1 MAQDVFIHFRRP
13 GSEFDK
19 LYQPSWTRFGKL
31 IAGTELSDTLLLGEI
46 DADANDL
53 PAGPPVGGEYIE
65 AACFVFYPAQR
76 KFSPTYILLHTDPD
90 KTVRSKGADFFWQ
103 WVHVHG
109 MPETRGAV
117 VELAAD
123 RPMSGIQRPPPPPTP
138 QVCCCSSI
146 PQPVPPT
153 ATLNSFC
160 AVLRR
165 HSSRASGR
173 RRSRST
179 RPRTRWSSRGSG
191 MLSSTALLP
200 SACLPPRSSAA
211 RVSMHSY
218 SAG

>member
-1 MAQDVFIHFRRP
+1 MFIHFRRP

-19 LYQPSWTRFGKL
+19 LYQDAWTRFGKL

-138 QVCCCSSI
+138 QVCRCSSLPQSAPPPL
-146 PQPVPPT
+146 PQP
-153 ATLNSFC
+153 
-160 AVLRR
+160 
-165 HSSRASGR
+165 H
-173 RRSRST
+173 
-179 RPRTRWSSRGSG
+179 
-191 MLSSTALLP
+191 
-200 SACLPPRSSAA
+200 
-211 RVSMHSY
+211 
-218 SAG
+218 